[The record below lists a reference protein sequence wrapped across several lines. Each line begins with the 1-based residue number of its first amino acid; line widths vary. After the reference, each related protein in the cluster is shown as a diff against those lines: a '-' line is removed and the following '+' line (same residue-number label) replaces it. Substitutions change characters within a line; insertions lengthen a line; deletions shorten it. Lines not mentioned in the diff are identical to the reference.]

1 MTNQID
7 KVARTRLQAIL
18 AFVGLS
24 SGIFR
29 GDKVHVLSNPTEEI
43 IEETKNG
50 KRPKLFLAGQPGARA
65 RLEENY
71 LYDTRRFPSFQTGE
85 TFAAALQSGEYLYFM
100 NAQGSPAANNGFSPA
115 TVPTMSDVETNMD
128 TPGQVP
134 QGKNFVMTQVG
145 ISFNVDVAAAD
156 AADMLESGSIRFE
169 KQGGQFSIRHG
180 SPKYWPGGAGLPQ
193 INASIVSN
201 GNADIRAVRKLAV
214 PRVLGQR
221 DNFAYKYVVPRAY
234 RNTLGATTSGE
245 SSTATTLSAPLIM
258 TIWLWGGQE
267 DSIPT

>member
-1 MTNQID
+1 MNAIDRLKQIRSS
-7 KVARTRLQAIL
+7 ALN

-24 SGIFR
+24 SGLFR

-43 IEETKNG
+43 VEEVKNG
-50 KRPKLFLAGQPGARA
+50 KRPKLFLASGGPGAKA

-71 LYDTRRFPSFQTGE
+71 LYDTRRFPSFVSGE
-85 TFAAALQSGEYLYFM
+85 TFPALLGAGEYLYFM

-145 ISFNVDVAAAD
+145 VSFNADIAAAD
-156 AADMLESGSIRFE
+156 AANLLESGAIRFE
-169 KQGGQFSIRHG
+169 KQGGQFTIRHG
-180 SPKYWPGGAGLPQ
+180 SPKYWPGGSGLAL
-193 INASIVSN
+193 ITANVTGN
-201 GNADIRAVRKLAV
+201 GSPDVRAVRKLAV

-221 DNFAYKYVVPRAY
+221 DNFAYKFIIPRAY
-234 RNTLGATTSGE
+234 RNTLGVTAVSNT
-245 SSTATTLSAPLIM
+245 STATLLTAPVIM

-267 DSIPT
+267 DTIPT